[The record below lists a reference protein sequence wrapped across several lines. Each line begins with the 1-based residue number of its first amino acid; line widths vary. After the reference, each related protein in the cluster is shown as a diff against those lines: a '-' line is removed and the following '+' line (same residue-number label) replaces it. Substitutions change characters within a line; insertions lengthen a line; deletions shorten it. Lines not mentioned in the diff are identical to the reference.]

1 MDFGPDKTGVPGL
14 AGDTETILR
23 RCIDQ
28 GLVGGESFA
37 VDASLIKA
45 DANRQK
51 GIEGEKG
58 LPPEAAGHAIEEYLA
73 VLDDA
78 AFGAATEIVPKFIS
92 PADPAARWT
101 GAHGGQAFFAY
112 STNYLIDVEHAIIVD
127 VEATP
132 ARTYDEVTKT
142 MIERTEQRLDLKP
155 DWLTA
160 DTAYGTGKFL
170 HGCRAK
176 ASRRISPC
184 GNDIHRLMACSPVA
198 NSPTTLSKTSISV
211 PMASSCEPPERSM
224 IAASG
229 TTIAVG
235 RSIRQLA
242 QGLGRRHR
250 QQVGRC
256 PPIGQTGRGEMVY
269 SLDCKAI
276 KAESANAEYKPKM
289 PPTTMSETVIPKSGA
304 TQKPEDTPTTGVNK

>member
-160 DTAYGTGKFL
+160 DTAYGTGKFPAWL
-170 HGCRAK
+170 SGKSITPHIPVWERYPSSDGMFSRSEFTYDVEQDVYICPNGKLLRTSGMHARA
-176 ASRRISPC
+176 
-184 GNDIHRLMACSPVA
+184 V
-198 NSPTTLSKTSISV
+198 
-211 PMASSCEPPERSM
+211 
-224 IAASG
+224 
-229 TTIAVG
+229 
-235 RSIRQLA
+235 
-242 QGLGRRHR
+242 
-250 QQVGRC
+250 
-256 PPIGQTGRGEMVY
+256 
-269 SLDCKAI
+269 
-276 KAESANAEYKPKM
+276 
-289 PPTTMSETVIPKSGA
+289 
-304 TQKPEDTPTTGVNK
+304 